1 LLNETLTAEALWISN
16 TNDGDGLVRPKIIY
30 EWRGNVRLWLRMD
43 LFYSNAKGLF
53 GQFDDNDRLLLGV
66 EMGW

>member
-1 LLNETLTAEALWISN
+1 
-16 TNDGDGLVRPKIIY
+16 
-30 EWRGNVRLWLRMD
+30 MD
-43 LFYSNAKGLF
+43 LFYGNAKGLF